1 MSFYRPEPD
10 ADESPRDL
18 RPGAITR
25 LAQQK
30 RDAERVSVFIDEEFA
45 FGLALDLV
53 IKAGLRKGQS
63 LTVEEQQA
71 LLDDEER
78 LKAKAAALDY
88 ISYKA
93 RTEHE
98 VRQKLQRKGFA
109 EPVADEAVARMR
121 ELGYLDD
128 ADYARAYARGRL
140 NGRGHGPHRIRSD
153 LFRRGVA
160 RPIIDAV
167 LDDLTEPDDLRETA
181 LRHGRK
187 RWRRLQR
194 EEDPYKRRK
203 KLSDFLMR
211 RGFDFDLI
219 REVTEALEAEDE
231 S

>member
-1 MSFYRPEPD
+1 MKPEE
-10 ADESPRDL
+10 ANEEERSL
-18 RPGAITR
+18 RSGTITR

-30 RDAERVSVFIDEEFA
+30 RDADRVSVFIDGTFA
-45 FGLALDLV
+45 FGLAIDL
-53 IKAGLRKGQS
+53 AMGLRKGQA

-88 ISYKA
+88 IAYQA
-93 RTEHE
+93 RTEQE
-98 VRQKLQRKGFA
+98 VRQKLARKGFA
-109 EPVADEAVARMR
+109 EPVAEEAVARMR

-140 NGRGHGPHRIRSD
+140 NGRGHGPQRIRAD
-153 LFRRGVA
+153 LLRRGVA
-160 RPIIDAV
+160 RPTIDAA
-167 LDDLTEPDDLRETA
+167 LDDLVEEDDLRETA

-187 RWRRLQR
+187 RWQRLQR

-211 RGFDFDLI
+211 RGYDYDLI
-219 REVTEALEAEDE
+219 REVVEALEAEA
-231 S
+231 